1 MFNWW
6 EGNDVWS
13 ELSEVRKIEGSR
25 NPLYI
30 RIHQTECVRIYADL
44 SDRCSIADY
53 TITDSSIFS
62 QPEARAVSYFLLG
75 FLFFQETGF

>member
-1 MFNWW
+1 M
-6 EGNDVWS
+6 
-13 ELSEVRKIEGSR
+13 RKIAGSR

-30 RIHQTECVRIYADL
+30 RIHHTECVRIYADL
-44 SDRCSIADY
+44 SDSCSIADY

-62 QPEARAVSYFLLG
+62 VSYFLLG